1 VDALLS
7 TVAVLKAAQSYLLK
21 ASCREKREMP
31 LQKKLPDSLIEKLC
45 ALGALSTFDRLDRFD
60 RLDIADTFRT

>member
-1 VDALLS
+1 
-7 TVAVLKAAQSYLLK
+7 
-21 ASCREKREMP
+21 MP

-60 RLDIADTFRT
+60 RLDIADTFRTYDECLVPLVSEHLAASE

>member
-1 VDALLS
+1 
-7 TVAVLKAAQSYLLK
+7 
-21 ASCREKREMP
+21 MP

-45 ALGALSTFDRLDRFD
+45 ALGALSTLDRFD